1 MKLKKILFCI
11 YVLLILVMAM
21 ATVIE
26 KYKGTPF
33 VVSSIYGSW
42 WFSVLWAML
51 VAVGLVYIIQSKLRK
66 WNIVLLHLSF
76 VVILLGALLTH
87 LTSYQGAVHL
97 RLGQTTNEYLPMG
110 DDMHNLSARQL
121 PFSIQL
127 NHFGISYHD
136 GTSAVADYSSQITL
150 IDGDER
156 VAGTVSMNHIMS
168 YQGVRLYQSSYDA
181 DGKGSILRVNSDP
194 FGIPVTYVG
203 YALLFFSLIAMLIDP
218 KGRFRELLRSPLIQ
232 RGAFL
237 VLLLLNA
244 SILPSSASTTTVFPK
259 EVASRVGEMYVLY
272 NNRVCQMQTFAYDFT
287 KKISGK
293 RSYKGCTPEQ
303 IFTGFIFWGD
313 QWQKEKIIKV
323 KGGELKRELGLDS
336 YVSIADLFP
345 SSGYV
350 LRRLVEESYRDN
362 HHDALHDQA
371 IKLDE
376 KVQLIVELKMGNIL
390 KLYPITHNGK
400 TEWFSHQEI
409 AYPKYVSSRDYRYMR
424 KSFRHL
430 YGSALIGNNTNVL
443 QQVNEILAYQKHHA
457 GTSLPTITQVKA
469 ERIYNQIP
477 IATILFMFNLTI
489 GFLGLFGVIRQLL
502 SRNMCWLGLRYS
514 VIESGMIIVLGL
526 SFMVLTFSLVLRWI
540 ISGNVPLSNGY
551 ESMLSIA
558 WFSMLITMLMA
569 IRLHSL
575 RMLITTF
582 GFMLSGFF
590 LLVSHIS
597 QMDPAIGQMMPV
609 LNSPL
614 LSVHVSVIMM
624 SYAFL
629 AIICICGLLAILL
642 HVIAS
647 VKRETKNTIERQMK
661 VLQVLSQIFLYPA
674 ITTLGLGIFIGAIW
688 ANVSWGT
695 YWSWDPKETWALITL
710 MIYALA
716 LHSKSVKALQ
726 KPLSYHIFMVLA
738 FLSILMTYFGVNY
751 ILGGMHSYA

>member
-1 MKLKKILFCI
+1 
-11 YVLLILVMAM
+11 
-21 ATVIE
+21 
-26 KYKGTPF
+26 
-33 VVSSIYGSW
+33 
-42 WFSVLWAML
+42 
-51 VAVGLVYIIQSKLRK
+51 
-66 WNIVLLHLSF
+66 
-76 VVILLGALLTH
+76 
-87 LTSYQGAVHL
+87 
-97 RLGQTTNEYLPMG
+97 
-110 DDMHNLSARQL
+110 
-121 PFSIQL
+121 
-127 NHFGISYHD
+127 
-136 GTSAVADYSSQITL
+136 
-150 IDGDER
+150 
-156 VAGTVSMNHIMS
+156 
-168 YQGVRLYQSSYDA
+168 
-181 DGKGSILRVNSDP
+181 
-194 FGIPVTYVG
+194 
-203 YALLFFSLIAMLIDP
+203 
-218 KGRFRELLRSPLIQ
+218 
-232 RGAFL
+232 
-237 VLLLLNA
+237 
-244 SILPSSASTTTVFPK
+244 
-259 EVASRVGEMYVLY
+259 MY
-272 NNRVCQMQTFAYDFT
+272 
-287 KKISGK
+287 
-293 RSYKGCTPEQ
+293 
-303 IFTGFIFWGD
+303 
-313 QWQKEKIIKV
+313 
-323 KGGELKRELGLDS
+323 
-336 YVSIADLFP
+336 
-345 SSGYV
+345 
-350 LRRLVEESYRDN
+350 
-362 HHDALHDQA
+362 
-371 IKLDE
+371 
-376 KVQLIVELKMGNIL
+376 
-390 KLYPITHNGK
+390 
-400 TEWFSHQEI
+400 
-409 AYPKYVSSRDYRYMR
+409 
-424 KSFRHL
+424 
-430 YGSALIGNNTNVL
+430 
-443 QQVNEILAYQKHHA
+443 
-457 GTSLPTITQVKA
+457 
-469 ERIYNQIP
+469 
-477 IATILFMFNLTI
+477 
-489 GFLGLFGVIRQLL
+489 
-502 SRNMCWLGLRYS
+502 WLGLRYS

-710 MIYALA
+710 MIYAIA